1 MKLMSQKDKTEV
13 TVSNRT
19 VIRVI
24 SIIVL
29 TLAALQFLQRIS
41 FVLELL
47 FIAFFLSLVLNPTVS
62 WLSRQLRI
70 KSRAIATGIAY
81 IFVVGLLGSFLA
93 MVVPPIVAQTID
105 FVHEIPT
112 TLDSINQGSGAVGQ
126 FVERYNLQLN
136 VDNLSISINNKTQ
149 NLQQPVLNSV
159 THIGSVFLT
168 VITIFVLTFMFLVE
182 GPEFIRRYW
191 QLHPKEHRDHHKELL
206 RRMYGV
212 VTGFVNGQV
221 LISAIGTVFAMTAL
235 IIASSVT
242 NVSINI
248 VAMGGIVFLFGLV
261 PLVGNT
267 MASVI
272 VSAVCLFS
280 SLPLA
285 ITMLIFFALY
295 QQIENIT
302 LQPMIQAKK
311 NELTPLLVFTAA
323 IAGASLGGILGAFVA
338 IPAAGCAKILIID
351 IMQSRGIGN
360 Y

>member
-1 MKLMSQKDKTEV
+1 MSQNDKIEI

-19 VIRVI
+19 IIRVI
-24 SIIVL
+24 GIIFL
-29 TLAALQFLQRIS
+29 SLATIHFLQRIT

-47 FIAFFLSLVLNPTVS
+47 FIAFFLALSLNPTVS

-70 KSRAIATGIAY
+70 QSRAIATGIAY
-81 IFVVGLLGSFLA
+81 IFVVSFLGA
-93 MVVPPIVAQTID
+93 FLALVVPPIVSQTID
-105 FVHEIPT
+105 FVREIPS
-112 TLDSINQGSGAVGQ
+112 TLESVNQGSGSVGR
-126 FVERYNLQLN
+126 FVERYNLQSN
-136 VDNLSISINNKTQ
+136 IDSISTSINNRTQ

-159 THIGSVFLT
+159 THIGSAFLT
-168 VITIFVLTFMFLVE
+168 MITIFVLTFMFLVE
-182 GPEFIRRYW
+182 GPDFIRRYW

-206 RRMYGV
+206 RKMYRV